1 MKSKAEKQ
9 IKEKEKIKIEEET
22 GKEKDHKDKHKDK
35 KSEKS
40 EKKQKKKLKHFKAT
54 TVESAPSSSPQPQ
67 QPYALSHTISSPV
80 FRAPA
85 LGGEAEIK
93 SKNGKDLALTQQL
106 FSALFSQHPWHGA
119 SPGEEVP
126 QKVSAYIEIVPTD
139 SVKYELDKNSGL
151 LKIDRPH
158 RFSSTC
164 PSLYGFIPQTYCG
177 KHVAERCSEHTGKD
191 DIVGD
196 GDPLDICVLTSK
208 PITHG
213 DILVH
218 CIPIGGFRMLDGNEA
233 DDKII
238 AVLENDPVY
247 GDYRELKDCPKQ
259 LIDPLRHYFLTYKQI
274 PAREENATVEISELY
289 DRKEAHEI
297 IERSIS
303 DYIEGF
309 GEPNER
315 IEQLSRILAPHI
327 VS

>member
-1 MKSKAEKQ
+1 MKSKADKSP
-9 IKEKEKIKIEEET
+9 KEKNKQEEAEKA
-22 GKEKDHKDKHKDK
+22 KDHKHKDK
-35 KSEKS
+35 KT
-40 EKKQKKKLKHFKAT
+40 EKKQKKKLKHFQAT
-54 TVESAPSSSPQPQ
+54 TVDNRVVSSSDKLAATDGPTV
-67 QPYALSHTISSPV
+67 SHSISSYP
-80 FRAPA
+80 FPGRA
-85 LGGEAEIK
+85 ETN
-93 SKNGKDLALTQQL
+93 SQVKNGNGRELALTQQL

-119 SPGEEVP
+119 SPGENVP
-126 QKVSAYIEIVPTD
+126 EQVSAYIEIVPTD

-177 KHVAERCSEHTGKD
+177 KKVAERCCEQTGKS

-289 DRKEAHEI
+289 DRKEAYEI

-309 GEPNER
+309 GAPNER